1 MRSKNCYEL
10 IFSYEKLEE
19 FINILP
25 DEKDGEQFY
34 ITLFARKKY
43 DTSGLLKC
51 DKNCVKRV
59 TAKKKD
65 IIQKIEQMEV
75 GVGVYTYEG
84 KPIPEEALALYIS
97 PNPRSFHLGGVA
109 TLKQLVSE
117 LTQGRIN
124 KNPHSIALNYIQTAS
139 ENKVYFDVD
148 VDFLKSDDL
157 EGFKAAISNFINLD
171 CCIFIQ
177 TRGRLPRFSK
187 TRTNK
192 GGISKEMV
200 SGVHKSQI
208 RWRSHHDE
216 FGWANSMPRNP
227 AGKFY
232 AKTSL
237 NF

>member
-1 MRSKNCYEL
+1 MRTKNCYEL

-25 DEKDGEQFY
+25 DEKEGEQFY

-84 KPIPEEALALYIS
+84 KPIPEETLALYIS

-117 LTQGRIN
+117 LAEGKIR
-124 KNPHSIALNYIQTAS
+124 KNPHTTALNYIQTSS

-148 VDFLKSDDL
+148 VDFLRSSDLQD
-157 EGFKAAISNFINLD
+157 FKVEISNFINLD
-171 CCIFIQ
+171 CCTFIQ
-177 TRGRLPRFSK
+177 TRGGYHVLVKLAQISSEFQKKWYQGFTSLRFGEVQIMMNSDGLIPCPG
-187 TRTNK
+187 TR
-192 GGISKEMV
+192 
-200 SGVHKSQI
+200 Q
-208 RWRSHHDE
+208 
-216 FGWANSMPRNP
+216 ANFMPR
-227 AGKFY
+227 
-232 AKTSL
+232 L
-237 NF
+237 V

>member
-1 MRSKNCYEL
+1 MRAKNCYEL

-19 FINILP
+19 FIDILP

-75 GVGVYTYEG
+75 GIGVYTYEE
-84 KPIPEEALALYIS
+84 KAIPEETLALYIS

-117 LTQGRIN
+117 LAEGRIK
-124 KNPHSIALNYIQTAS
+124 KNPHTTALNHIQTSS

-157 EGFKAAISNFINLD
+157 ESFKTAISDFINLD
-171 CCIFIQ
+171 CCTFIQ
-177 TRGRLPRFSK
+177 TRGGYHVLVKLAQIKAEFQKRWYQGFSGLK
-187 TRTNK
+187 F
-192 GGISKEMV
+192 GGVAIMM
-200 SGVHKSQI
+200 
-208 RWRSHHDE
+208 
-216 FGWANSMPRNP
+216 NSDGLIPIVGCRQSDYMP
-227 AGKFY
+227 K
-232 AKTSL
+232 L
-237 NF
+237 V